1 MEFFEVI
8 FARYSYRGEFEPT
21 PVPREDLE
29 KIVTAGI
36 RAPSAGNMQSQRF
49 YVVTGAEMLSAIRE
63 IFPHPGVAS
72 APALI
77 LIVSKLLKF
86 EPFPPRDGE
95 RGGADARAEDAPPQK
110 FDSPFELQD
119 YGAAAENVLLAIA
132 ALGYA
137 TVWTDGQT
145 TFSKDFQEKAA
156 ELLELP
162 KDAKVR
168 AVLPVGIPK
177 TKGGA
182 QPERKPFGELVKF
195 I

>member
-1 MEFFEVI
+1 MEFFDVI

-29 KIVTAGI
+29 KIVTAGA

-49 YVVTGAEMLSAIRE
+49 YVVTSPEMLAKIRE
-63 IFPHPGVAS
+63 VFPHPGVAT

-77 LIVSKLLKF
+77 LLVSKLLKF
-86 EPFPPRDGE
+86 EPPDRRHFRGLSEGRD
-95 RGGADARAEDAPPQK
+95 AEAPPQK

-132 ALGYA
+132 ALGYS

-145 TFSKDFQEKAA
+145 NFSKEFQDKAA
-156 ELLELP
+156 KLLDLP
-162 KDAKVR
+162 EDARVR

-177 TKGGA
+177 IKGGA
-182 QPERKPFGELVKF
+182 QPERKPLNELVRF
-195 I
+195 L

>member
-8 FARYSYRGEFEPT
+8 FARHSYRGEFEST
-21 PVPREDLE
+21 PVPRGDLE
-29 KIVTAGI
+29 KIVTAGT

-49 YVVTGAEMLSAIRE
+49 YVVTNAGALAKIRE
-63 IFPHPGVAS
+63 LFPHPGVAT

-77 LIVSKLLKF
+77 LLVSKLLKF
-86 EPFPPRDGE
+86 EPFPPKE
-95 RGGADARAEDAPPQK
+95 QPRGAAEAPPQK

-132 ALGYA
+132 ALGYS

-145 TFSKDFQEKAA
+145 MFSKEFHERIA

-162 KDAKVR
+162 EDAKVR

-182 QPERKPFGELVKF
+182 QPERKPLDELVKF